1 MERHRFELFNLHF
14 GKERC
19 WGMDFFC
26 ITSER
31 DSRALFGLWFIEMDY
46 LGPGLRSI
54 VISIFFFKIIY
65 FYGHKKDQQ

>member
-1 MERHRFELFNLHF
+1 
-14 GKERC
+14 
-19 WGMDFFC
+19 MDFFC